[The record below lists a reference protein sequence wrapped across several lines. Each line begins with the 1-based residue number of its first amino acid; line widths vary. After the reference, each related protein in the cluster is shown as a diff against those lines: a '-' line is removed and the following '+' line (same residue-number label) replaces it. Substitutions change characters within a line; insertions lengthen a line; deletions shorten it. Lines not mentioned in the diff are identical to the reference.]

1 MFSKENKDVD
11 FHRNRRECSVSYLSL
26 FKLPQGK
33 WEEES
38 LRVSLLDCT
47 LLGDYVADKW
57 DIIPMLSGQ
66 LPVVMHAIVVGFVL
80 ASKWKEDGTIR
91 ICGCIV
97 CFAKEMRDPRKDAHL
112 PGFHRNVKSRLKARL
127 PMRFLSLT
135 LNSKSRDRLDGSKVS
150 AWVEGL
156 RKRSSA

>member
-38 LRVSLLDCT
+38 LRMSLLDCT

-57 DIIPMLSGQ
+57 DIILMLSGQ

-80 ASKWKEDGTIR
+80 ANKWKVDGTIQN
-91 ICGCIV
+91 CWCIV
-97 CFAKEMRDPRKDAHL
+97 CFVKEMRDSRKDAHL
-112 PGFHRNVKSRLKARL
+112 LGFHRNVKSRLRARL
-127 PMRFLSLT
+127 TMRFLSHIKCKKARPTWWEQSEYLV
-135 LNSKSRDRLDGSKVS
+135 G
-150 AWVEGL
+150 
-156 RKRSSA
+156 RS